1 MLPYS
6 VEQRRGELSEKGVKT
21 KDLIA
26 LCAEAKLTGSYK
38 NKSKVE
44 LIELLVA
51 HGKDEYNAYL
61 KKQGISSKINY
72 AALSNDGSNDE
83 SNFLIKPSSSKK
95 DDSIDDNNESIF
107 INGKEFIPYSA
118 VPPVTLSSTL
128 PVSLSSLDAVEV
140 VDKVNKKKRKSNN
153 IKKEIMTV
161 DKKKKTNKNDDALEA
176 QFKAIVAVQK
186 EKNAEERARRND
198 EQGMKK

>member
-1 MLPYS
+1 MIECHILPQNDVIEYNHHLITNEMIDTFENENIVSPPRLPYS

-61 KKQGISSKINY
+61 KKQGLSSKINY

-83 SNFLIKPSSSKK
+83 SNFLIKPSSS
-95 DDSIDDNNESIF
+95 
-107 INGKEFIPYSA
+107 
-118 VPPVTLSSTL
+118 
-128 PVSLSSLDAVEV
+128 
-140 VDKVNKKKRKSNN
+140 
-153 IKKEIMTV
+153 
-161 DKKKKTNKNDDALEA
+161 
-176 QFKAIVAVQK
+176 
-186 EKNAEERARRND
+186 
-198 EQGMKK
+198 